1 MGTKEV
7 HNKPCSGIRAS
18 ASGRIC
24 VMSSDGFIS
33 LVDLETLAAEGKPRK
48 LHNMPISSAVFRE
61 ESNTLVTV
69 GLDYRYN
76 FVPLSSF
83 SAFNE
88 VKNLLMYMA
97 IAVLV
102 LLYFIDYLV

>member
-1 MGTKEV
+1 M
-7 HNKPCSGIRAS
+7 
-18 ASGRIC
+18 C
-24 VMSSDGFIS
+24 VMSSDGFIN
-33 LVDLETLAAEGKPRK
+33 LVDLETLAPLAKPKK

-61 ESNTLVTV
+61 ESNTLITT

-83 SAFNE
+83 SAMNE
-88 VKNLLMYMA
+88 MKNLLMYMA
-97 IAVLV
+97 IVILV